1 LRRGVLGGYDDYYNG
16 GMKKVK
22 GYINKNGGSLYA
34 PPAFF
39 FSVVKNI

>member
-1 LRRGVLGGYDDYYNG
+1 MG
-16 GMKKVK
+16 KKWVK
-22 GYINKNGGSLYA
+22 WGYINKNGGSLYA